1 MREPPFNSKL
11 RCSQYQPR
19 WLNIHGIEEWLL
31 NIRSHRCM
39 QKRWWLRR
47 VARAWPVRISWQ
59 CRNSYGCFCIPK
71 VATNIQPS
79 TARCR
84 GFSATLVDVVSTSAL
99 KQRVAYASRT
109 LYFQG
114 LKLSQV
120 LCYVECKT
128 KKKRK
133 NKHNYKFDKKNFNYM
148 VFKNSTEME
157 WGYNSRKPKLRH
169 VFDWQKPLLVI
180 LVYKM

>member
-128 KKKRK
+128 KKK
-133 NKHNYKFDKKNFNYM
+133 KKNISIIINLIKRILIIWYLRIVRRWNWAITAANLNCDMFLTC
-148 VFKNSTEME
+148 KNRS
-157 WGYNSRKPKLRH
+157 
-169 VFDWQKPLLVI
+169 Q
-180 LVYKM
+180 